1 MIMKNKI
8 LILVAILA
16 LSSCQNKDNSKNIVK
31 TIVQDTLSKT
41 LGGTADLSE
50 VSEKNN
56 KQVELIKKQL
66 LVLLKKDLPAM
77 TKEDRSFYYEAF
89 DLNNDKKDEY
99 FVGFSNSYFC
109 GSGGCSGYILN
120 NDGSVINRFSVTDFP
135 ILVTT
140 DSSEK
145 FYNLLM
151 KSGGAFHLMKMKNGK
166 YPSNPSVQEK
176 WKGEVPKETT
186 SVLDIQGKQL
196 EKYSF

>member
-1 MIMKNKI
+1 MKNKI